1 MMGSCYL
8 DLVLAS
14 GVSLALSKA
23 DVERIAALA
32 HVELTEDDKA
42 LFARQLADILAYAQ
56 HIEKIDTTGVPPT
69 SHVLA
74 SHPALRS
81 DEIRSSLSRPD
92 ALANAPE
99 AAVDAGLFKVPKV
112 IG

>member
-8 DLVLAS
+8 DVVLAS

-23 DVERIAALA
+23 DVERIVALA